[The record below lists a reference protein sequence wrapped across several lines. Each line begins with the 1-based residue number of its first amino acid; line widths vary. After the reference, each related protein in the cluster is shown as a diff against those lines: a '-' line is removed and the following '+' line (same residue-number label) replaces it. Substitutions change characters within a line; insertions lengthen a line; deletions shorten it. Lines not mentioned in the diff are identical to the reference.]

1 MIMSCIFLAS
11 ALSAGNAEFDRNAAE
26 SAARITMGRFVRE
39 MRENGLE
46 SGILSAEMLRDP
58 GRFASSAAAEKEC
71 RVIYI
76 SKAEEAFARK
86 CEDVRRSLSLDE
98 SFTFSLTDADKAALE
113 SKFPKVYKSERR
125 DAVAGQ
131 AKQIVTAT
139 RPTEAD
145 IDGKSEDKLCRE
157 MTERIAKEQ
166 KTPVFEENLGYISEK
181 IVAPVIKSAKAER
194 KRQEEYIL
202 SRARSD
208 AIAPSF
214 LERDLKGRLEA
225 NVKERSKAVGAMDAW
240 GVFPSVLSKVL
251 PVAVERR
258 TINRLTAC
266 VNEEK
271 LDVDVESVA
280 KVISADPAAHVRY
293 GASERAFAALY
304 GREVLS
310 NGLERALSIAP
321 ENERGE
327 FRAYLMSR
335 LDRQDVVKSAE
346 KVVRREIMPKW
357 KAARAEVAASEAKRF
372 WPTLDDGSWYPDAS
386 LADETLSR
394 SDYRNVVKNWRKMAG
409 MEELASGPG
418 SGKVLEETARIA
430 DARVAAAFELAR
442 SAMTAQNRIVD
453 DSHDSVLAEARAR
466 KSSMM
471 SKTPG
476 LNEIVAMLTGVVE
489 EKWAEKRI
497 ETLWPDG
504 KKPSNAE
511 EQHAELYP
519 SVKKKIELL
528 ARKILE
534 EMNVPE
540 PQKESQETTED
551 SSQGESEDEKLEYT
565 ISVVKTSSGV
575 EVKLLKGDAPV
586 VERSVK
592 AKFAPF
598 DQAMRDVSRKL
609 GKELLSLP

>member
-26 SAARITMGRFVRE
+26 SAARITMDRFVRE

-194 KRQEEYIL
+194 KRQEEYLL

-208 AIAPSF
+208 AIAPSS
-214 LERDLKGRLEA
+214 LEWDLKDRLDA

-258 TINRLTAC
+258 TINRLAAC
-266 VNEEK
+266 VNEVRLE
-271 LDVDVESVA
+271 VDVEGVA
-280 KVISADPAAHVRY
+280 KVIAADPATHVRY
-293 GASERAFAALY
+293 GASERVFSGLY
-304 GREVLS
+304 GSEVLS

-321 ENERGE
+321 ENERAE
-327 FRAYLMSR
+327 FRTYLMAR
-335 LDRQDVVKSAE
+335 LDQPDVVKSVE
-346 KVVRREIMPKW
+346 RVVRRDIMPKW
-357 KAARAEVAASEAKRF
+357 KAARAEVAAADAKKI
-372 WPTLDDGSWYPDAS
+372 WPNLDDGSWCPDPD

-394 SDYRNVVKNWRKMAG
+394 SDYRRAIRDWRKISG
-409 MEELASGPG
+409 LEELASRPG
-418 SGKVLEETARIA
+418 SRNVLEETARIA
-430 DARVAAAFELAR
+430 DAGVAAAFELAR
-442 SAMTAQNRIVD
+442 SAIAAQNKIVD
-453 DSHDSVLAEARAR
+453 DSHDAVLAEAKSR
-466 KSSMM
+466 KDSVL
-471 SKTPG
+471 SKTPD
-476 LNEIVAMLTGVVE
+476 LNAIVAMLTGAVE

-519 SVKKKIELL
+519 SVRKKIELL

-534 EMNVPE
+534 EMNIPE
-540 PQKESQETTED
+540 QQKESQETPDD

>member
-1 MIMSCIFLAS
+1 MMMSCLLLAS

-26 SAARITMGRFVRE
+26 SAARITMDRFVRE

-131 AKQIVTAT
+131 AKQIVMAT

-194 KRQEEYIL
+194 KRQEEYLL

-208 AIAPSF
+208 AIAPSR
-214 LERDLKGRLEA
+214 LERDLRERLAA
-225 NVKERSKAVGAMDAW
+225 NVNDRAKDVGAMDAW

-251 PVAVERR
+251 PAAVERR
-258 TINRLTAC
+258 TINRLAAC
-266 VNEEK
+266 VNEVRLE
-271 LDVDVESVA
+271 VDVEGVA
-280 KVISADPAAHVRY
+280 KVIAADPAAHVRY
-293 GASERAFAALY
+293 GASERVFSGLY
-304 GREVLS
+304 GSEVLS

-321 ENERGE
+321 ENERAE
-327 FRAYLMSR
+327 FRTYLMAR
-335 LDRQDVVKSAE
+335 LDQPDVVKSVE
-346 KVVRREIMPKW
+346 RVVRRDIMPKW
-357 KAARAEVAASEAKRF
+357 KAARAEVAAADAKKI
-372 WPTLDDGSWYPDAS
+372 WPNLDDGSWCPDPD

-394 SDYRNVVKNWRKMAG
+394 SDYRRAIRDWRKISG
-409 MEELASGPG
+409 LEELASRPG
-418 SGKVLEETARIA
+418 SRNVLEETARIA
-430 DARVAAAFELAR
+430 DAGVAAAFELAR
-442 SAMTAQNRIVD
+442 SAIAAQNKIVD
-453 DSHDSVLAEARAR
+453 DSHDAVLAEAKSR
-466 KSSMM
+466 KDSVL
-471 SKTPG
+471 SKTPD
-476 LNEIVAMLTGVVE
+476 LNAIVAMLTGAVE

-519 SVKKKIELL
+519 SVRKKIELL

-534 EMNVPE
+534 EMNIPE
-540 PQKESQETTED
+540 PQKENQETPED

-598 DQAMRDVSRKL
+598 DQAMREVSRKL

>member
-258 TINRLTAC
+258 TINRLSAC
-266 VNEEK
+266 VNEVK
-271 LDVDVESVA
+271 LDVDVEGVA
-280 KVISADPAAHVRY
+280 KVISADPVSHVRY

-327 FRAYLMSR
+327 FREYLVSR
-335 LDRQDVVKSAE
+335 LDRPDVVKSAE

-357 KAARAEVAASEAKRF
+357 KAARAEVAAADAKKF
-372 WPTLDDGSWYPDAS
+372 WPTLDDGTWYPDAN

-409 MEELASGPG
+409 MEELASRSE

-540 PQKESQETTED
+540 PQKESQETPED

-565 ISVVKTSSGV
+565 ISVIKTSSGV
-575 EVKLLKGDAPV
+575 EVKLLKGEAPV